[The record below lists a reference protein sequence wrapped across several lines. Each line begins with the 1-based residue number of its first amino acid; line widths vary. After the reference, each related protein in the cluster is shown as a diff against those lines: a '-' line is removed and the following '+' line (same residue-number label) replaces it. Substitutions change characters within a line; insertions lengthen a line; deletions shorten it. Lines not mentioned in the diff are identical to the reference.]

1 MSLKKEEEG
10 KRETRRWRKK
20 YLSDRRFF
28 TEFLIVTG
36 L

>member
-10 KRETRRWRKK
+10 KREIRWRKK